1 MISFRF
7 EVLGDP
13 AGLRVLDLGCGSG
26 RHVGPLAARGARVV
40 ALDLAPSSVEGAA
53 ATVAADGRRLPFR
66 DGAFDLVIASEVLE
80 HLREPAAIV
89 AESRRV
95 LRPQGRLVVSVPR
108 FGPEAIN
115 WLLSLE
121 YHSAVGGH
129 VHIFTRRR
137 LARLLAEGG
146 FFVRAAHHSHALHS
160 PFWWLRSLLGIE
172 AQHWLVAR
180 FEGALVAELMGQAPR
195 LTRLE
200 RLANPLVGKSL
211 VMYAERP

>member
-13 AGLRVLDLGCGSG
+13 RGLRVLDLGCGSG
-26 RHVGPLAARGARVV
+26 RHVGPLAARGAKVV
-40 ALDLAPSSVEGAA
+40 ALDLAPSAVDGAI
-53 ATVAADGRRLPFR
+53 ATLTADGRRLPFR

-80 HLREPAAIV
+80 HVRAPAPIV
-89 AESRRV
+89 AEARRV
-95 LRPQGRLVVSVPR
+95 LRPRGRLVVSVPR

-137 LARLLAEGG
+137 LARLLREEG
-146 FFVRAAHHSHALHS
+146 FRLRSAHHSHALHS
-160 PFWWLRSLLGIE
+160 PFWWARSLVGIE
-172 AQHWLVAR
+172 ERPWLVAR
-180 FEGALVAELMGQAPR
+180 LEQALVAELMGQAPR

-211 VMYAERP
+211 VMYAERA